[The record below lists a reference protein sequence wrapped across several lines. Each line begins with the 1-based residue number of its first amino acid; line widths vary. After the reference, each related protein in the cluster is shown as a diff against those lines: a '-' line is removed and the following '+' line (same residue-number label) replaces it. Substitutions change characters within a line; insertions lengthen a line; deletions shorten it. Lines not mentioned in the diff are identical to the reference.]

1 MDWRSRST
9 RKLLGKVVTVQV
21 DRPVGYLHGD
31 ILYPINYGFVPG
43 LMGGDGEEQDAYILG
58 VDTPLSDFTGRVIAV
73 IRRHNDCEDKL
84 VVAPE
89 GLSFHQGQ
97 IAEAVHF
104 QEQYF
109 ISTID
114 SIFQKSCGVVPFR
127 RAGVEPEF
135 LLLFQRGSG
144 TWSLSQGSH
153 GGRGNGAANRPP
165 GAFRGNRLPDAADS
179 RRQSRYGI
187 PPQLRRQKAGRF
199 LPGRG
204 SRRAETPGQGNRI
217 LPLGSARRTGTISS
231 APGRKRRKSA
241 ACPDIKRLSTVHRPK
256 LTDERIF

>member
-1 MDWRSRST
+1 MMDWRSRST

-104 QEQYF
+104 QE
-109 ISTID
+109 
-114 SIFQKSCGVVPFR
+114 SCGVVPFR

-144 TWSLSQGSH
+144 TWSFPKGHMEAGETEERTALRELFEETGFRTRLVP
-153 GGRGNGAANRPP
+153 GAGAATEYRISSVARKQVVFFLGEVHGEPKLQAKEIESCRWVKP
-165 GAFRGNRLPDAADS
+165 GELGQYLLPQVADAA
-179 RRQSRYGI
+179 
-187 PPQLRRQKAGRF
+187 KA
-199 LPGRG
+199 LL
-204 SRRAETPGQGNRI
+204 ARI
-217 LPLGSARRTGTISS
+217 
-231 APGRKRRKSA
+231 
-241 ACPDIKRLSTVHRPK
+241 
-256 LTDERIF
+256 

>member
-9 RKLLGKVVTVQV
+9 RKLLGKVVTVHV

-135 LLLFQRGSG
+135 LLLFPRGSG
-144 TWSLSQGSH
+144 TWSFPKGHMEAGETEERTALRELFEETGF
-153 GGRGNGAANRPP
+153 RTRLVP
-165 GAFRGNRLPDAADS
+165 GARAATEYHISSVARKQVVFFLGEVHGEPKLQAKEIRSCRWVKPGELGQYLLPQVADAA
-179 RRQSRYGI
+179 
-187 PPQLRRQKAGRF
+187 KA
-199 LPGRG
+199 LLV
-204 SRRAETPGQGNRI
+204 RI
-217 LPLGSARRTGTISS
+217 
-231 APGRKRRKSA
+231 
-241 ACPDIKRLSTVHRPK
+241 
-256 LTDERIF
+256 

>member
-1 MDWRSRST
+1 M
-9 RKLLGKVVTVQV
+9 
-21 DRPVGYLHGD
+21 
-31 ILYPINYGFVPG
+31 
-43 LMGGDGEEQDAYILG
+43 
-58 VDTPLSDFTGRVIAV
+58 DTPLSDFTGRVIAV

-135 LLLFQRGSG
+135 LLLFQRGSERG
-144 TWSLSQGSH
+144 ASPRTH
-153 GGRGNGAANRPP
+153 GGRGNRGANRPP
-165 GAFRGNRLPDAADS
+165 GAFEETGFRTRLVPGARAATEYRISSVARKQVVFFLGEVHGEPKLQAKEIRSCRWVKPGELGQYLLPQVADAA
-179 RRQSRYGI
+179 
-187 PPQLRRQKAGRF
+187 KA
-199 LPGRG
+199 LLV
-204 SRRAETPGQGNRI
+204 RI
-217 LPLGSARRTGTISS
+217 
-231 APGRKRRKSA
+231 
-241 ACPDIKRLSTVHRPK
+241 
-256 LTDERIF
+256 

>member
-144 TWSLSQGSH
+144 TWSFPKGHMEAGKQRSEPPSVSFLRKPDS
-153 GGRGNGAANRPP
+153 GRG
-165 GAFRGNRLPDAADS
+165 
-179 RRQSRYGI
+179 
-187 PPQLRRQKAGRF
+187 
-199 LPGRG
+199 
-204 SRRAETPGQGNRI
+204 
-217 LPLGSARRTGTISS
+217 
-231 APGRKRRKSA
+231 
-241 ACPDIKRLSTVHRPK
+241 
-256 LTDERIF
+256 

>member
-9 RKLLGKVVTVQV
+9 RELLGKVVTVQV

-127 RAGVEPEF
+127 RASVEPEF

-144 TWSLSQGSH
+144 TWSFPKGHMEAGETEERTALRELFEETGF
-153 GGRGNGAANRPP
+153 RTRLIP
-165 GAFRGNRLPDAADS
+165 GARAATEY
-179 RRQSRYGI
+179 R
-187 PPQLRRQKAGRF
+187 
-199 LPGRG
+199 
-204 SRRAETPGQGNRI
+204 
-217 LPLGSARRTGTISS
+217 ISS
-231 APGRKRRKSA
+231 VARKQVVFFLGEVHGEPRLQAKEIESCRWAAPGELEQYLLPQVASA
-241 ACPDIKRLSTVHRPK
+241 AKAL
-256 LTDERIF
+256 LARI

>member
-144 TWSLSQGSH
+144 TWSFPKGHMETGETEERTALRELFEETGF
-153 GGRGNGAANRPP
+153 RTRLIP
-165 GAFRGNRLPDAADS
+165 GARAAT
-179 RRQSRYGI
+179 
-187 PPQLRRQKAGRF
+187 
-199 LPGRG
+199 
-204 SRRAETPGQGNRI
+204 E
-217 LPLGSARRTGTISS
+217 
-231 APGRKRRKSA
+231 
-241 ACPDIKRLSTVHRPK
+241 
-256 LTDERIF
+256 

>member
-58 VDTPLSDFTGRVIAV
+58 VDTPLSDFTGRDTAV

-127 RAGVEPEF
+127 RASVEPEF

-144 TWSLSQGSH
+144 TWSFPKGHMEAGETEERTALRELFEETGF
-153 GGRGNGAANRPP
+153 RTRLIP
-165 GAFRGNRLPDAADS
+165 GARAATEY
-179 RRQSRYGI
+179 R
-187 PPQLRRQKAGRF
+187 
-199 LPGRG
+199 
-204 SRRAETPGQGNRI
+204 
-217 LPLGSARRTGTISS
+217 ISS
-231 APGRKRRKSA
+231 VARKQVVFFLGEVHGEPRLQAKEIESCRWAAPGELEQYLLPQVASA
-241 ACPDIKRLSTVHRPK
+241 AKAL
-256 LTDERIF
+256 LARI

>member
-58 VDTPLSDFTGRVIAV
+58 VDTPLSDLQGGSSPSSGGTTTARTSWWSRRRGFRSIRGRSP
-73 IRRHNDCEDKL
+73 R
-84 VVAPE
+84 P
-89 GLSFHQGQ
+89 
-97 IAEAVHF
+97 
-104 QEQYF
+104 
-109 ISTID
+109 
-114 SIFQKSCGVVPFR
+114 SIFRSSILSAPLIPSFRNPAGRPFR

-144 TWSLSQGSH
+144 TWSFP
-153 GGRGNGAANRPP
+153 RDTWRPGETEERTTLRELFEETGFRTRLIP
-165 GAFRGNRLPDAADS
+165 GARAATEYRISPLRKQVVFFLGEVHGEPRLQAKETNPAA
-179 RRQSRYGI
+179 
-187 PPQLRRQKAGRF
+187 
-199 LPGRG
+199 
-204 SRRAETPGQGNRI
+204 
-217 LPLGSARRTGTISS
+217 GSARRAGTISS

-241 ACPDIKRLSTVHRPK
+241 ACPDIKPFYRSSAK
-256 LTDERIF
+256 N

>member
-127 RAGVEPEF
+127 RASVEPEF

-144 TWSLSQGSH
+144 TWSFPKGHMEAGETEERTALRELFEETGF
-153 GGRGNGAANRPP
+153 RPRLVP
-165 GAFRGNRLPDAADS
+165 GARAATEYRISSVARKQVVFFLGEVHGEPKLQAKEIRFCRWVKPGELGQYLLPQVADAA
-179 RRQSRYGI
+179 
-187 PPQLRRQKAGRF
+187 KA
-199 LPGRG
+199 LL
-204 SRRAETPGQGNRI
+204 ARI
-217 LPLGSARRTGTISS
+217 
-231 APGRKRRKSA
+231 
-241 ACPDIKRLSTVHRPK
+241 
-256 LTDERIF
+256 

>member
-1 MDWRSRST
+1 
-9 RKLLGKVVTVQV
+9 
-21 DRPVGYLHGD
+21 
-31 ILYPINYGFVPG
+31 
-43 LMGGDGEEQDAYILG
+43 MGGDGEEQDAYILG

-97 IAEAVHF
+97 IAETVHF

-144 TWSLSQGSH
+144 TWSFPKGHMEAGETEERTALRELFEETGF
-153 GGRGNGAANRPP
+153 RTRLIP
-165 GAFRGNRLPDAADS
+165 GARAAH
-179 RRQSRYGI
+179 GI
-187 PPQLRRQKAGRF
+187 PHQLRCQKAGRF
-199 LPGRG
+199 LSGR
-204 SRRAETPGQGNRI
+204 SPRRTKASGQRDQI
-217 LPLGSARRTGTISS
+217 LPLGETRRAGTVPSAS
-231 APGRKRRKSA
+231 GRGRRKSA
-241 ACPDIKRLSTVHRPK
+241 ACADIECPSAVQRSKITV
-256 LTDERIF
+256 ERIFQHFWFLL

>member
-84 VVAPE
+84 VIAPE

-127 RAGVEPEF
+127 WAGVEPEF

-144 TWSLSQGSH
+144 TWSFPKGHMEAGETEERTALRELFEETGFRTRLIPSARAATEYRISSVARKQVVFFLGEVH
-153 GGRGNGAANRPP
+153 GEPKLQAKEIRSCRWVNP
-165 GAFRGNRLPDAADS
+165 GELGQYLLPQVADAA
-179 RRQSRYGI
+179 
-187 PPQLRRQKAGRF
+187 KA
-199 LPGRG
+199 LL
-204 SRRAETPGQGNRI
+204 ARI
-217 LPLGSARRTGTISS
+217 
-231 APGRKRRKSA
+231 
-241 ACPDIKRLSTVHRPK
+241 
-256 LTDERIF
+256 

>member
-1 MDWRSRST
+1 MDPRSRST

-58 VDTPLSDFTGRVIAV
+58 VDTPLSEFTGRVIAV

-89 GLSFHQGQ
+89 GLSLHQGQ

-109 ISTID
+109 ISTVD

-127 RAGVEPEF
+127 RVDGKPEV

-144 TWSLSQGSH
+144 TWSFPKGHMEAGETEERTALRELFEETGFRTQLVPSARVTTEYRISAVARKQVVFFLGDVH
-153 GGRGNGAANRPP
+153 GEPKLQAKEIKSCRWVKP
-165 GAFRGNRLPDAADS
+165 GELEQYLLPQVTDAAK
-179 RRQSRYGI
+179 G
-187 PPQLRRQKAGRF
+187 LLA
-199 LPGRG
+199 
-204 SRRAETPGQGNRI
+204 RI
-217 LPLGSARRTGTISS
+217 
-231 APGRKRRKSA
+231 
-241 ACPDIKRLSTVHRPK
+241 
-256 LTDERIF
+256 

>member
-9 RKLLGKVVTVQV
+9 RKLLGKIVTVQV
-21 DRPVGYLHGD
+21 DRPIGYLHGD
-31 ILYPINYGFVPG
+31 ILYPVNYGFVPG

-58 VDTPLSDFTGRVIAV
+58 VDTPLSSFTGRVIAV

-89 GLSFHQGQ
+89 GLSLHQGQ
-97 IAEAVHF
+97 IAQAVRF

-127 RAGVEPEF
+127 RLGGNAEI

-144 TWSLSQGSH
+144 TWSFPKGHMEAGETEQQTALRELFEETGF
-153 GGRGNGAANRPP
+153 RTRLIPAPKPP
-165 GAFRGNRLPDAADS
+165 RNTASAPPPES
-179 RRQSRYGI
+179 RSFSSW
-187 PPQLRRQKAGRF
+187 ARF
-199 LPGRG
+199 TVSRG
-204 SRRAETPGQGNRI
+204 SRPRKSNPAAGQRPANWNNIFCPRLQAPQKRCLPGYN
-217 LPLGSARRTGTISS
+217 TIS
-231 APGRKRRKSA
+231 
-241 ACPDIKRLSTVHRPK
+241 
-256 LTDERIF
+256 

>member
-9 RKLLGKVVTVQV
+9 RKLLGKIVTVQV
-21 DRPVGYLHGD
+21 DRPIGYLHGD
-31 ILYPINYGFVPG
+31 ILYPVNYGFVPG

-58 VDTPLSDFTGRVIAV
+58 VDTPLSSFTGRVIAV

-89 GLSFHQGQ
+89 GLSLHQGQ
-97 IAEAVHF
+97 IAQAVRF

-127 RAGVEPEF
+127 RLGGNAEI

-144 TWSLSQGSH
+144 TWSFPKGHMEAGETEQQTALRELFEETG
-153 GGRGNGAANRPP
+153 
-165 GAFRGNRLPDAADS
+165 FRTKLVP
-179 RRQSRYGI
+179 
-187 PPQLRRQKAGRF
+187 
-199 LPGRG
+199 
-204 SRRAETPGQGNRI
+204 
-217 LPLGSARRTGTISS
+217 SARAATEYRISS
-231 APGRKRRKSA
+231 AARKQVVLFLGEVHGGPRLQAREIESCRWVKPGELEQYLLPQVASA
-241 ACPDIKRLSTVHRPK
+241 AKAL
-256 LTDERIF
+256 LARI

>member
-114 SIFQKSCGVVPFR
+114 SRNPAGSSPSGGPAWNRNFCFCSSGV
-127 RAGVEPEF
+127 PE
-135 LLLFQRGSG
+135 RGAFPRVTWRPGKRSSKPPSG
-144 TWSLSQGSH
+144 SFSRKPAS
-153 GGRGNGAANRPP
+153 GRG
-165 GAFRGNRLPDAADS
+165 
-179 RRQSRYGI
+179 
-187 PPQLRRQKAGRF
+187 
-199 LPGRG
+199 
-204 SRRAETPGQGNRI
+204 
-217 LPLGSARRTGTISS
+217 
-231 APGRKRRKSA
+231 
-241 ACPDIKRLSTVHRPK
+241 
-256 LTDERIF
+256 

>member
-144 TWSLSQGSH
+144 TWSFPKGHMEAGETEERTALRELFEETGF
-153 GGRGNGAANRPP
+153 RTLLVP
-165 GAFRGNRLPDAADS
+165 GARAATEYRISSIARKQVVFFLGEVHGEPKLQAKEIRSCRWVKPGELGQYLLPQVADAA
-179 RRQSRYGI
+179 
-187 PPQLRRQKAGRF
+187 KA
-199 LPGRG
+199 LL
-204 SRRAETPGQGNRI
+204 ARI
-217 LPLGSARRTGTISS
+217 
-231 APGRKRRKSA
+231 
-241 ACPDIKRLSTVHRPK
+241 
-256 LTDERIF
+256 